1 MANAS
6 GKAIAV
12 TGFGFLLMYSGIT
25 NAGIFASISSLIRG
39 KAPQAGA
46 NTLVVGSSATSS
58 GSSGS
63 SSSANYTLTGSTSAQ
78 AALKQAAAAYG
89 WDTGEQWNALVAI
102 ENQEASFNPTAKN
115 PSSGAYGL
123 AQSLGHT
130 FQGGPAADGIDEYG
144 GEGLTATES
153 YQASMGDP
161 TYQAKWMV
169 DYIASQY
176 GTPVVAEQFH
186 LANNWY

>member
-12 TGFGFLLMYSGIT
+12 TGVGVLLMYSGIT
-25 NAGIFASISSLIRG
+25 NAGIFTSISSLIRG
-39 KAPQAGA
+39 KQPAQGA
-46 NTLVVGSSATSS
+46 NTVVVGSSASS
-58 GSSGS
+58 
-63 SSSANYTLTGSTSAQ
+63 TGSVQGASAITNPENTSAQ
-78 AALKQAAAAYG
+78 TALKNAAAAYG
-89 WDTGEQWNALVAI
+89 WDSGAQWDALVAI
-102 ENQEASFNPTAKN
+102 ENQEASFNPTNTN

-123 AQSLGHT
+123 AQSLGHH
-130 FQGGPAADGIDEYG
+130 FSGGPAADGVNEYG
-144 GEGLTATES
+144 GEGLSAAQS

-161 TYQAKWMV
+161 NTQAIWMV
-169 DYIASQY
+169 NYIAQTY